1 MELWVKRHLPVKSI
15 GARRYRGGR
24 GTPCLECRFFLNL
37 GGTADDFALSL
48 NGLGAFFI
56 AAAQRCKDP
65 SAISIEVG
73 QIFCVKTG
81 RR

>member
-1 MELWVKRHLPVKSI
+1 MKRHLPVKSI

-48 NGLGAFFI
+48 NRLGAFFI
-56 AAAQRCKDP
+56 AAQRYKDP
-65 SAISIEVG
+65 SVISIEAD
-73 QIFCVKTG
+73 QIFYVKTWKEIE
-81 RR
+81 R